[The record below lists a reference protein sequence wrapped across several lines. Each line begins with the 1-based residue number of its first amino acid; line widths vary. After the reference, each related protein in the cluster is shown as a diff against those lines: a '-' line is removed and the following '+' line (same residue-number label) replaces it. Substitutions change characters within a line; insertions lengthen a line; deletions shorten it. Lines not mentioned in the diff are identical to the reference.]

1 MNSEKHEALAQELD
15 RSYDRYLLYT
25 RNGEEPAE
33 LSSALDQSDALW
45 IICKLASIHNLD
57 PEAIKFTVNMYN
69 EKHGRKE
76 GGVQ

>member
-1 MNSEKHEALAQELD
+1 MGSEKHEALAQELD
-15 RSYDRYLLYT
+15 RSYNRYLLYT

-33 LSSALDQSDALW
+33 LSSTLDQTDALW

-57 PEAIKFTVNMYN
+57 PDAIKLTVKMYN
-69 EKHGRKE
+69 AQYGKKG